1 MSTKP
6 ASALPNAQKQNSS
19 VFANGIFNNTQRA
32 GELAL
37 QQTPTLNPAV
47 PAQLEQINRAG
58 NTSAGPTYLAA
69 TQRSNNVIGELVALL
84 VDKGA
89 EALGITIPAANLQAN
104 VLRVLS
110 TNDNTNRVDNFVN
123 VIGHSRGTMTSSGA
137 LNDLAPRKRIPC

>member
-1 MSTKP
+1 MSRKP

-69 TQRSNNVIGELVALL
+69 TQRSNSVIGELVALV

-89 EALGITIPAANLQAN
+89 EALGMELELTPFHGHLIVHQEGVQDAQTTYPEAA
-104 VLRVLS
+104 V
-110 TNDNTNRVDNFVN
+110 
-123 VIGHSRGTMTSSGA
+123 SGA
-137 LNDLAPRKRIPC
+137 ISSANG

>member
-47 PAQLEQINRAG
+47 PAQLEQINKAG

-89 EALGITIPAANLQAN
+89 EALGMELELELTPFHGHLIVHQEGVQDAQTTHPEAA
-104 VLRVLS
+104 V
-110 TNDNTNRVDNFVN
+110 
-123 VIGHSRGTMTSSGA
+123 SGA
-137 LNDLAPRKRIPC
+137 ISSANG